1 MLLILAGVTIKLI
14 LGDSGIFKQAQ
25 SLQQKQEEA
34 MIKEK
39 FELIKLN
46 LEAEKAINKSIS
58 IEDFFEDLIEE
69 DLISDP
75 EIGGDNIQEI
85 EPDEEENHR
94 YEITTDDGHV
104 IEIEIDGEGNIE
116 IEYQG
121 KVDGLPP
128 RIRKIQTSS
137 TTNSIYLIADVVRLD
152 GGHLSYYY
160 KKDEEPETSYI
171 TLKEGV
177 TDLTTDFTNLEQD
190 VIYNIKVV
198 VTNENGSVEG
208 VVNERTGKLAEGA
221 ISQVGNMEWNNG
233 TATLRLETSE
243 TGTGIVYQIGDIDG
257 EWLPY
262 SEEGIGG
269 LNHGDMVYAAISDG
283 TNVSKESSF
292 EIEDGIAPTVTITQ
306 GTITTKSITV
316 NVSATDEEWGMTESP
331 TYNYYIKKSTENSYL
346 STASYTGPNTSY
358 IFDNLSQTTSYDIKV
373 TTVDKAGNEGS
384 KELTGVS
391 TGTIGGATGNLTSG
405 NIIASNPTWSNGTA
419 SITLSKGSGV
429 SSAFSIQWQ
438 KNSISGSW
446 ITGTSVTGLNH
457 NDTVYAR
464 LTDGRNAGSEAS
476 VTIKDSTAPTA
487 ATITLGSTSVN
498 TGTTVTATVTHKD
511 KQSGPNITS
520 CRYIWNTS
528 STKLGTN
535 ASSYTGGAFSS
546 NGQTISR
553 NMSSKGTYYL
563 HVLTVDKGGNALE
576 TVSSAITVKQLVTG
590 ITVSPT
596 STSLE
601 VGDTKQLTAT
611 ISPTTA
617 NNKSVTWS
625 SSNTGVATVSSSGL
639 VTANAVGNATITAT
653 ATDGSGIKATCTIEV
668 VGWTTDTNNS
678 IASVTLRNPASTSS
692 PTIMQ
697 INNSATPDVY
707 AILTYQKKL
716 QVGDQ
721 ISIKY
726 MYTRSNNYYYLDLLV
741 NGAYT
746 NGTMGTSAGLN
757 PGNAGKT
764 LTYTTTVE
772 QARSNL
778 EVRLVRSNV
787 RATGYYVTLYIYEIL
802 INGEKVL

>member
-1 MLLILAGVTIKLI
+1 MEADIIDNK
-14 LGDSGIFKQAQ
+14 
-25 SLQQKQEEA
+25 EED
-34 MIKEK
+34 IEK
-39 FELIKLN
+39 
-46 LEAEKAINKSIS
+46 
-58 IEDFFEDLIEE
+58 IEE
-69 DLISDP
+69 KEDT
-75 EIGGDNIQEI
+75 
-85 EPDEEENHR
+85 
-94 YEITTDDGHV
+94 YEITSNEGYIVEIIVKDDGTV
-104 IEIEIDGEGNIE
+104 EIGEITKED
-116 IEYQG
+116 
-121 KVDGLPP
+121 KMPP
-128 RIRKIQTSS
+128 RIENVISSS
-137 TTNSIYLIADVVRLD
+137 TTNSIHIEIEVKRLQE
-152 GGHLSYYY
+152 GSISYYY
-160 KKDEEPETSYI
+160 KKDGEADNNYI
-171 TLKEGV
+171 ALKENASE
-177 TDLTTDFTNLEQD
+177 LTADFTSLEQN
-190 VIYNIKVV
+190 VVYNIKIVAKNKNGETEKIV
-198 VTNENGSVEG
+198 NIKTGNIGSASDGLIEGNIIASSPIWSNETASITLSKGTGVESNLSIQWQKNSITGNWTTGTSVTELNHNDTVYARLTDGANYGQEASV
-208 VVNERTGKLAEGA
+208 TIKD
-221 ISQVGNMEWNNG
+221 G
-233 TATLRLETSE
+233 TAPTL
-243 TGTGIVYQIGDIDG
+243 
-257 EWLPY
+257 
-262 SEEGIGG
+262 
-269 LNHGDMVYAAISDG
+269 
-283 TNVSKESSF
+283 
-292 EIEDGIAPTVTITQ
+292 TITQ
-306 GTITTKSITV
+306 GTITTKSIA
-316 NVSATDEEWGMTESP
+316 VSISVADGEWGMPESP
-331 TYNYYIKKSTENSYL
+331 TYNYYIKRSTENSYL

-358 IFDNLSQTTSYDIKV
+358 TFNNLNQTTSYDIKI
-373 TTVDKAGNEGS
+373 TTTDKAGNTGN
-384 KELTGVS
+384 KELKGTS
-391 TGTIGGATGNLTSG
+391 TGTVGGATGNLTSG
-405 NIIASNPTWSNGTA
+405 NIIASSPTWSNGTA
-419 SITLSKGSGV
+419 SITLSKGSSV

-487 ATITLGSTSVN
+487 ATITLSSTSVN
-498 TGTTVTATVTHKD
+498 IGTTVTATVTHKD
-511 KQSGPNITS
+511 NQSGPNITS

-596 STSLE
+596 SASLE

-617 NNKSVTWS
+617 DNKSVTWG
-625 SSNTGVATVSSSGL
+625 SSNTDVATVNSSGL
-639 VTANAVGNATITAT
+639 VTAKALGSATITAT
-653 ATDGSGIKATCTIEV
+653 AADGSGIKAICTIEV

-716 QVGDQ
+716 QVEDQ

-802 INGEKVL
+802 INGEKIL